1 MNEGP
6 NIEESAMEQST
17 IRDMVAVDD
26 SVRAKRVGFL
36 LVPEFSLI
44 AYASAVEALRQA
56 NYVSNK
62 TLYETTTLSTDGEPI
77 RGSGGVLVTADHQ
90 LSDASKLDAIFV
102 CAGINVVRHTD
113 HSVIKELRRLASHGA
128 AIGAFCTATYI
139 LARAGL
145 LDDYRCTIHWENFNG
160 MTEAFPEL
168 DLIPDLYT
176 VDRNRFT
183 CAGGTAAMDLMLH
196 IIADHAGGAVAAAAA
211 DQLIHHRIRE
221 GGEGQRMALRTRL
234 GVSHPKLLSVIAD
247 MEENIEQPANCGEL
261 AAKVGLSTRQL
272 ERLFRK
278 YLNQAPTR
286 YYLRLRLDRARY
298 LLMQTSMPILDIALA
313 CGFVSASHF
322 SKCYRECFNRT
333 PSEERRHVA

>member
-1 MNEGP
+1 MRETV
-6 NIEESAMEQST
+6 E
-17 IRDMVAVDD
+17 VDD
-26 SVRAKRVGFL
+26 SVRARRIGFV

-44 AYASAVEALRQA
+44 AYASAVEVLRQA
-56 NYVSNK
+56 NYISNK
-62 TLYETTTLSTDGEPI
+62 TLYQVQTLSVDGQPI
-77 RGSGGVLVTADHQ
+77 RGSGGVVVTADERLH
-90 LSDASKLDAIFV
+90 DALKLDVVFV
-102 CAGINVVRHTD
+102 CSGINVVKHTTHD
-113 HSVIKELRRLASHGA
+113 MIKELRRLASHGSS
-128 AIGAFCTATYI
+128 IGAFCTGTYV

-145 LDDYRCTIHWENFNG
+145 LDGYRCTIHWENFNG
-160 MTEAFPEL
+160 MTEAYPEL
-168 DLIPDLYT
+168 DLIQDLYT

-196 IIADHAGGAVAAAAA
+196 IVSDHAGGALAAAAA

-234 GVSHPKLLSVIAD
+234 GVSHPKLLSVIAE
-247 MEENIEQPANCGEL
+247 MEDNIEQPANCGEL
-261 AAKVGLSTRQL
+261 AEKVGLSTRQL

-322 SKCYRECFNRT
+322 SKCYRECFHRT